1 MIEYIK
7 EYGVTSTDYEII
19 VKILSKELID
29 LMTLSEYK
37 VREILDYYNSIGLTE
52 SLSKLIIN
60 RPDLIL
66 IEREVLD
73 ELISKIDAKTFAT
86 IVKTSIDDLIVLG
99 I

>member
-7 EYGVTSTDYEII
+7 EYGVTSTDYESI
-19 VKILSKELID
+19 VRILSKELID

-52 SLSKLIIN
+52 SISKLIIN

-73 ELISKIDAKTFAT
+73 DLISKIDAKTFAT
-86 IVKTSIDDLIVLG
+86 IVKTSIDDLIILG